1 MKKNWLIVDDSKVI
15 RGIAR
20 GILHDLGFETDE
32 AEDGKEAL
40 AACAKKMPDAVLL
53 DWNMPVMNGIE
64 FLKEQRAM
72 PGGKTPKV
80 FFCTKENDM
89 SHITQA
95 LETGAD
101 EFIMKPFDAEI
112 LSSKVALQGLA

>member
-1 MKKNWLIVDDSKVI
+1 
-15 RGIAR
+15 
-20 GILHDLGFETDE
+20 
-32 AEDGKEAL
+32 
-40 AACAKKMPDAVLL
+40 
-53 DWNMPVMNGIE
+53 
-64 FLKEQRAM
+64 
-72 PGGKTPKV
+72 
-80 FFCTKENDM
+80 M

>member
-1 MKKNWLIVDDSKVI
+1 
-15 RGIAR
+15 
-20 GILHDLGFETDE
+20 
-32 AEDGKEAL
+32 
-40 AACAKKMPDAVLL
+40 MPDAVLL

-64 FLKEQRAM
+64 FLKELRAM

-80 FFCTKENDM
+80 FFCTTENDM